1 MERTSGNPWIDY
13 TDGDGFSGDVEHIFE
28 THKEMY
34 LVDNIRRDT
43 WVDETHYYDVKHWD
57 DGKTPDNQ
65 VYGINHKILDSSGD
79 LVTDDDPGDTPVE
92 LEYSDYAG
100 FSGRNPLFLLAK
112 GCCSDSLKVERRYQG
127 PINEVRVSCNDSS

>member
-1 MERTSGNPWIDY
+1 
-13 TDGDGFSGDVEHIFE
+13 TDGDGFSGDVEDIFE
-28 THKEMY
+28 TYKDMY

-43 WVDETHYYDVKHWD
+43 WINETHYYDVKDWD

-65 VYGINHKILDSSGD
+65 VYRINHKILDSSGD
-79 LVTDDDPGDTPVE
+79 IVTDNDPSNNPVD